1 MNWVE
6 SLTNDSHR
14 EINTLVVVIAGPSG
28 VGKDVLIERMDE
40 IGQIGF
46 HFTVTATTRRRRP
59 DEIDGINHHFFSD
72 NEFQNLIATDE
83 LLEWAYV
90 YGNYYG
96 VPKKQVQAALT
107 NGNHVIIRVDIQG
120 AKRIRELV
128 PDALLL
134 FIIPPSIDVL
144 RKHLELR
151 GVNSE
156 TEMNS
161 RLAAAAEE
169 ICQSDVFDYV
179 ITNEED
185 QLDETVKKVLEIIED
200 ESSRKPPRKTTV

>member
-1 MNWVE
+1 MNWVG
-6 SLTNDSHR
+6 SLSNDSLR
-14 EINTLVVVIAGPSG
+14 EITALIVVIAGPSG

-46 HFTVTATTRRRRP
+46 HFTVTATTRQPRP
-59 DEIDGINHHFFSD
+59 DETDGINHLFFSD

-83 LLEWAYV
+83 LLEWAFV

-96 VPKKQVQAALT
+96 VPKKQVQEALS
-107 NGNHVIIRVDIQG
+107 NGNHVIIRVDVQG
-120 AKRIRELV
+120 AKRVRELI

-144 RKHLELR
+144 RKHLKLR

-156 TEMNS
+156 PEMNK

-169 ICQSDVFDYV
+169 ISQSDAFDYV
-179 ITNEED
+179 VTNEENH
-185 QLDETVKKVLEIIED
+185 LDETVKRVVEIIEY
-200 ESSRKPPRKTTV
+200 ESSRMPPRKTII